1 MSQVTL
7 KLPHVCQPLHV
18 HASNIAGGGGGGGT
32 FRTLVQLLSGLHMS
46 ANSQLH
52 HKVQS
57 GLVIIELVKLHYVRV
72 TDPVCC
78 VCMCMCMCVCVCVRE
93 CVFVCV
99 VCTCVWYVH
108 VCGVCVHMKTISLC
122 TCMLFNHVQ
131 LMPTI

>member
-7 KLPHVCQPLHV
+7 KLPHVCRPLHV
-18 HASNIAGGGGGGGT
+18 HVPNIAGGT

-72 TDPVCC
+72 TDPVCAY
-78 VCMCMCMCVCVCVRE
+78 VCVYM
-93 CVFVCV
+93 CV
-99 VCTCVWYVH
+99 VCACVWCVH
-108 VCGVCVHMKTISLC
+108 VCGVCGVCGVWCVCVVCVVCVWCVCAHENNFIMHM
-122 TCMLFNHVQ
+122 HVV
-131 LMPTI
+131 